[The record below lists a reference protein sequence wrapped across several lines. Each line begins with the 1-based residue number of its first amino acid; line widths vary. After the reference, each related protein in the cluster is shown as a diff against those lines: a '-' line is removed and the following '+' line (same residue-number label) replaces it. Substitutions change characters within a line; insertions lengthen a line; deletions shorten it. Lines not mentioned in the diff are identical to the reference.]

1 MIFFIDATLILLTC
15 SYFILLIRL
24 IKGPTTA
31 DRVVALDL
39 IAVTSVAFLLL
50 ISVKS
55 REPIYIDIA
64 IALAFVGFL
73 ATIACSRYV
82 LLESRKHNHDRHS

>member
-1 MIFFIDATLILLTC
+1 MKYFLEITLILLIC
-15 SYFILLIRL
+15 SYFLLLIRL

-31 DRVVALDL
+31 DRVVAIDL

-50 ISVKS
+50 ISLKS
-55 REPIYIDIA
+55 NEPIYIDIA

-73 ATIACSRYV
+73 ATLACSRFI
-82 LLESRKHNHDRHS
+82 LLASRSDND